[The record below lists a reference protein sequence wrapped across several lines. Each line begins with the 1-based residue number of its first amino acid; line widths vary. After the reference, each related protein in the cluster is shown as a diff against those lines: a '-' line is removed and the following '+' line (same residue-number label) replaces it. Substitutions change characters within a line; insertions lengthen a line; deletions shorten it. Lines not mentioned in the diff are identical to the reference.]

1 MAEKR
6 VIELEVKTTGS
17 EKAEKSAKTLKQQ
30 YAEAKRELQDMALAY
45 GENSEQAIKAA
56 RRAGELKDVIDDTSE
71 AIKNLQGG
79 GTFSAVTN
87 SLSGVVGGFGAVQ
100 GAINLVGVESEEV
113 EKALL
118 KLQSVMAISEG
129 LRSVEDLGRSFGALR
144 QIVVTGYASMSKA
157 AVQQAVATGTAT
169 TAQKIMNTVM
179 KANPVLLIVTGIMAL
194 VGAYALLSRKTENL
208 EEKNEKLN
216 KSYEESNKQ
225 IEILNNQASNRI
237 KNNLALLESAG
248 ATEKEIFQ
256 ERLNLIEQ
264 EEKARQ
270 NQLDIEFKYLA
281 EKHKAYDKANKRGND
296 ELKETISK
304 EIKDTIDKIESLKRT
319 EDDYVTSKIVL
330 SNQYSAFLKTKQK
343 EEIEEAKRRRDE
355 KIKIAE
361 EEAKRIKELRRK
373 DLQELNDIEE
383 QAHLSKLEKLK
394 SNEEAYAEAVA
405 EARKLNIES
414 ALSDEEKELLAIT
427 NKYAK
432 IEELGELNKDLIEA
446 KLNEENEIKSKY
458 AQAEID
464 TNEAKNEAILESDKV
479 RRDAQWQIAQST
491 FDGLNSL
498 GQIFI
503 KDQKKMEKFQKA
515 TALVQIGIDTAKAIS
530 SLVAASNA
538 NPANAVTFGAAGVS
552 QFLTGIAGILANIA
566 KAKQILSS
574 SSSGGGSVSG
584 GSGGGGSSTPN
595 QVTTPNFN
603 LVGQSNASSLGLQT
617 APLQAYVVSGEVTS
631 QQALDRNRLKN
642 ATFG

>member
-129 LRSVEDLGRSFGALR
+129 LRSIEDLGRSFGALR
-144 QIVVTGYASMSKA
+144 QIVITGYASMSKA

-179 KANPVLLIVTGIMAL
+179 KANPILLVVSGVMAL
-194 VGAYALLSRKTENL
+194 VGAFALLSSSTDNQIEKERALAKLRKEERERQNADIKVAQDKKRLRKGGIRDLERELELLEAQGASEKVLLDKKKQIINEEINL
-208 EEKNEKLN
+208 ISLAASKRTKLN
-216 KSYEESNKQ
+216 ADGVLEFGKLSREEYQLKLDLLNQLKVLDAEYAKSKRENAQKEK
-225 IEILNNQASNRI
+225 
-237 KNNLALLESAG
+237 
-248 ATEKEIFQ
+248 KEIKK
-256 ERLNLIEQ
+256 ERDEIFYLEQ
-264 EEKARQ
+264 EELNKLTWARQ
-270 NQLDIEFKYLA
+270 DRLNA
-281 EKHKAYDKANKRGND
+281 
-296 ELKETISK
+296 
-304 EIKDTIDKIESLKRT
+304 
-319 EDDYVTSKIVL
+319 
-330 SNQYSAFLKTKQK
+330 QK
-343 EEIEEAKRRRDE
+343 
-355 KIKIAE
+355 
-361 EEAKRIKELRRK
+361 
-373 DLQELNDIEE
+373 
-383 QAHLSKLEKLK
+383 
-394 SNEEAYAEAVA
+394 
-405 EARKLNIES
+405 
-414 ALSDEEKELLAIT
+414 
-427 NKYAK
+427 
-432 IEELGELNKDLIEA
+432 
-446 KLNEENEIKSKY
+446 
-458 AQAEID
+458 QAEID
-464 TNEAKNEAILESDKV
+464 FFDESGK
-479 RRDAQWQIAQST
+479 RNQAYWQK
-491 FDGLNSL
+491 
-498 GQIFI
+498 QID
-503 KDQKKMEKFQKA
+503 DQKKADAEVLESQKKLNDLKFQATLQGLTLISDIAEVFGKKGEAQAKKA
-515 TALVQIGIDTAKAIS
+515 FQIQKAVSIASALITTYQS
-530 SLVAASNA
+530 
-538 NPANAVTFGAAGVS
+538 AVSAYQS
-552 QFLTGIAGILANIA
+552 QFLPIPDPSSPVRGGIAAGIAIA
-566 KAKQILSS
+566 AGLGNVAKISS
-574 SSSGGGSVSG
+574 QRFNSGGSVSG

-603 LVGQSNASSLGLQT
+603 LVGQSGASSLGLET
-617 APLQAYVVSGEVTS
+617 GTLKAYVVSGEVTS